1 MSYLVSVVIATYH
14 RPNLLKRCLEALIG
28 QNINPTLFEIIVVD
42 DGADPETE
50 HVVEEVSN
58 QAVAYQL
65 VSPMVFTGQN
75 DVLQTSEQ
83 IEAGTFTSV
92 TGLPRIHYFAAPPGK
107 TGPGA
112 ARNEGWKAAQ
122 GKIIA
127 FTDDDCLP
135 EPDWLEKGTAKILEG
150 AAGASGK
157 VIVPLPD
164 QPTDSE
170 RNMRGLEYSE
180 FVTANCFY
188 RRDVLEETGGFDE
201 RFQIAW
207 REDSDLYFSV
217 LERGYRLVQ
226 APDAVVVHPSRKAP
240 WGYSLREQRKNYY
253 SALLYKK
260 HPQAY
265 QSKLQNHAPKAY
277 YMSTLALLS
286 AGIGGIM
293 GNLPVGISSL
303 SLWTGLTLAFTV
315 RRLQGNSRSLR
326 HKLEMLVTSAFIPLL
341 ALFWRTVGS
350 IRFRTWFF

>member
-1 MSYLVSVVIATYH
+1 MQYLVSVVIATYH
-14 RPNLLKRCLEALIG
+14 RPELLKRCLEALIG

-50 HVVEEVSN
+50 RAVAEASN
-58 QAVAYQL
+58 QAVAYQF
-65 VSPMVFTGQN
+65 VSEMMYTGQS
-75 DVLQTSEQ
+75 DKLQTSEQ
-83 IEAGTFTSV
+83 MQAGTFTSIS
-92 TGLPRIHYFAAPPGK
+92 GLPRIHYLAASPAK
-107 TGPGA
+107 TGPAA
-112 ARNEGWKAAQ
+112 ARNQGWKAAQ
-122 GKIIA
+122 GRIIA

-170 RNMRGLEYSE
+170 RNMSGLESSE

-207 REDSDLYFSV
+207 REDSDLYFTV
-217 LERGYRLVQ
+217 LERGYRLVP
-226 APDAVVVHPSRKAP
+226 APDSVVVHPSRKAP
-240 WGYSLREQRKNYY
+240 WGFSLKEQRKNYY

-265 QSKLQNHAPKAY
+265 QSKLQSRAPTSY
-277 YMSTLALLS
+277 YLSTFALLS
-286 AGIGGIM
+286 AGIGSILGDLPIGI
-293 GNLPVGISSL
+293 GSL
-303 SLWTGLTLAFTV
+303 SVWTGLTLVFTV
-315 RRLQGNSRSLR
+315 QRLQGNSKSLR
-326 HKLEMLVTSAFIPLL
+326 HKLEMLVTSAFIPPL
-341 ALFWRTVGS
+341 ALYWRIAGS